1 VIEMELE
8 NMNQIIAITDIAIEK
23 GLDTLALNKAQERYF
38 SAVNDIEN
46 KLGYGEE
53 FARLERSFLD
63 YVELV
68 RFYYFQLGVIS
79 KEVDEYRLSYNPFQR
94 IKKDWE
100 KENTKNE
107 EKKQEQEAGKDY
119 TSIEIAQF

>member
-1 VIEMELE
+1 MELE

>member
-1 VIEMELE
+1 MELE
-8 NMNQIIAITDIAIEK
+8 NMNQIIAITDIAMEK

-38 SAVNDIEN
+38 RVIGDIEN

-100 KENTKNE
+100 KENTKNK